1 MFLSK
6 SKQFKLFKGLRAE
19 LSGSNLAS
27 KCRKFSVATE
37 SSSSSSSIPSF
48 VRIVEVGPRDG
59 LQNEKTNVPTDIKVQ
74 FIDKLVAAG
83 QYLGLCLLLSV

>member
-6 SKQFKLFKGLRAE
+6 SKQFKLFKGLRVE

-37 SSSSSSSIPSF
+37 SSSSSSIPSF

-83 QYLGLCLLLSV
+83 QYLVLCL